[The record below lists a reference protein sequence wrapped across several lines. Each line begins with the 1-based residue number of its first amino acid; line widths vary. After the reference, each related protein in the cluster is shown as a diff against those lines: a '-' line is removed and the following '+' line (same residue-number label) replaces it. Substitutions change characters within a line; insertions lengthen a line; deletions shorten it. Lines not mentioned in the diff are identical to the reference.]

1 MDALREEGR
10 KREGEM
16 RKIQEER
23 DILLRNKISE
33 FKQVEYIDRIN
44 ELAHI
49 IRLKDCEIK

>member
-1 MDALREEGR
+1 MREEGR